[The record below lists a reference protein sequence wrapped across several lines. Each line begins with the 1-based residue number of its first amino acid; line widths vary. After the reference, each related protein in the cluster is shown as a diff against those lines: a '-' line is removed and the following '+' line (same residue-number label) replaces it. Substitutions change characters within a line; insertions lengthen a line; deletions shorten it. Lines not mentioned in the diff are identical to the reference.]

1 MKSDQVRVGDERQTS
16 SGGSKIVDFDLQEIG
31 EQAEGAK
38 DHKASHERC
47 EAVGDADEE
56 DVKDDELDSG
66 SCFGGIRAGAGFG
79 AATRE
84 GFSPDGALAR
94 AIKLGALS

>member
-47 EAVGDADEE
+47 EAVGDANDVE
-56 DVKDDELDSG
+56 DDVLEQKTDYLYIPKITH
-66 SCFGGIRAGAGFG
+66 FRVL
-79 AATRE
+79 T
-84 GFSPDGALAR
+84 
-94 AIKLGALS
+94 